1 MLPWND
7 GSCYKILKSYFV
19 MEPRAARK
27 NRMGDRWQR
36 LRYKKMYK
44 IIILYTANAS
54 TRNIANFA

>member
-1 MLPWND
+1 
-7 GSCYKILKSYFV
+7 

-27 NRMGDRWQR
+27 NRMGDGSDI
-36 LRYKKMYK
+36 KKMYK